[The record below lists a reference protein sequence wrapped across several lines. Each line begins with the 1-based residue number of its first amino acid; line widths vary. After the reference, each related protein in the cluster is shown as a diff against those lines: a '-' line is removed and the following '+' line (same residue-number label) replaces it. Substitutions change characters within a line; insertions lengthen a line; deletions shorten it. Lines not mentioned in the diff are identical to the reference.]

1 MNRYICIHGHF
12 YQPPRENPWLE
23 RVELQDSA
31 YPHHDWNKRV
41 AAECYAPNSASR
53 ILDAEKRIVDIV
65 NNYAKISF
73 NVGPT
78 LLAWMEKH
86 EPEIHAAIIDAD
98 RASRERFGGHGGAL
112 AQAYNHMIMPLANA
126 RDKRTQIVWGIRDF
140 ERRFGRG
147 PEGMWLPETAVDR
160 ETLDIMAEHSIG
172 FTILA
177 PRQARR
183 IRKIGEK
190 AWQDAR
196 EERIDP
202 KLPYLCRLP
211 SGKTMSLFFYDG
223 PVARE
228 VAFGGLLESGGNFAR
243 RLAGTFAD
251 RKEDQLVHIATDGE
265 SYGHHRR
272 HGDMALAY
280 CLHKIESDKLGAIT
294 VYGEYLEKHP
304 PAHEVEIFE
313 NSSWSCIHGV
323 ERWKSDCGCDT
334 GGHPAWN
341 QAWRVPLRGAMDWL
355 RDSLAQVYEEKA
367 SQFVRDPWAARDD
380 YIGVMLDRSPENVE
394 RFLSEHRT
402 RELSPDETV
411 TVLKLLEMERHQMFM
426 YTSCGWFF
434 DDISGIETVQILSY
448 AARAMQLARETA
460 GVDLEQEFLKILEK
474 GSSNIGEFK
483 NGAAVYELFVRPGVV
498 DLMGV
503 GAHYAISSLFEE
515 YPETSRIYCYSVS
528 REDYERVEMGR
539 QKIAVGTAKIRSQT
553 TLEESTIS
561 FAVLH
566 LGDHNFVGGG
576 KPFGQSAPW
585 DRRRGQIKEAFLKS
599 DLSKV
604 IVLMDRYFG
613 SHDFSL
619 WHLFKD
625 EQREIMRQIMEPT
638 LKELEFSYRQ
648 IYEDNCPVMQAMGG
662 LRIPLPRI
670 LATAVEFILNT
681 DLVRLL
687 KTDGI
692 DRNGLEKTV
701 NEIRRWSVSV
711 DAPTVSFVGSAK
723 IVGLMAKLEE
733 RPEDVSLL
741 EEINTLFGLLSALP
755 VGFDLWKVQN
765 TYFSLG
771 KQVHGQMSGRAAA
784 GDPDAQTWVEAFDR
798 LGEHL
803 RERAI

>member
-23 RVELQDSA
+23 AVELQDSS
-31 YPHHDWNKRV
+31 YPYHDWNTRV
-41 AAECYAPNSASR
+41 TAECYAPNSASR

-73 NVGPT
+73 NFGPT
-78 LLAWMEKH
+78 LLAWIERH

-126 RDKRTQIVWGIRDF
+126 RDKRTQIIWGIRDF
-140 ERRFGRG
+140 ERRFGRR

-160 ETLDIMAEHSIG
+160 ETLDIMAEHSIA
-172 FTILA
+172 FTLLA

-228 VAFGGLLESGGNFAR
+228 VAFGGLLESGENFAR

-280 CLHKIESDKLGAIT
+280 CLHKIESDKLAAIT

-304 PAHEVEIFE
+304 PVHEVEIFE

-334 GGHPAWN
+334 GANPAWN
-341 QAWRVPLRGAMDWL
+341 QAWRVSLRAAMDWL
-355 RDSLAQVYEEKA
+355 RDGLDPVYEQKA
-367 SQFVRDPWAARDD
+367 SELVRDPWAARDD

-394 RFLSEHRT
+394 RFFSEHRT
-402 RELSPDETV
+402 RELSPDEKV

-448 AARAMQLARETA
+448 AARAIQLARETA
-460 GVDLEQEFLKILEK
+460 GVDFEPQFLKILEK
-474 GSSNIGEFK
+474 GSSNIREFK
-483 NGAAVYELFVRPGVV
+483 NGAAVYELFVRPAVL

-528 REDYERVEMGR
+528 REEYERVEMGR

-553 TLEESTIS
+553 TFDESTIS

-576 KPFGQSAPW
+576 KPYGPGEPW
-585 DRRRGQIKEAFLKS
+585 DRTEGQIKEAFLKS

-638 LKELEFSYRQ
+638 LKDLEFSYRQ
-648 IYEDNCPVMQAMGG
+648 IYEDNCPVMQAMDG

-670 LATAVEFILNT
+670 LATAVEFILNS

-687 KTDGI
+687 ETDGI
-692 DRNGLEKTV
+692 DRKGLEKTV
-701 NEIRRWSVSV
+701 NEMRRWSVSV
-711 DAPTVSFVGSAK
+711 DKPTVSFVGSAK
-723 IVGLMAKLEE
+723 IVGLMTKVEG

-741 EEINTLFGLLSALP
+741 EEIDTLFGLLSPLP

-771 KQVHGQMSGRAAA
+771 KDMYAQMRGRAGA
-784 GDPDAQTWVEAFDR
+784 GDHEAERWVEAFER
-798 LGEHL
+798 LGQHL
-803 RERAI
+803 KERAI